1 MTLPASE
8 PSWVVNTPS
17 RLSFSLPR
25 SRDDI
30 HAFTSRE
37 KYRAMRICELARA
50 HAHTHTRAH
59 TARVVPRVFAR
70 ALIKLQLKQPAAR
83 ARRNF
88 PPLRVI
94 LARSL
99 IHQD

>member
-1 MTLPASE
+1 MLL
-8 PSWVVNTPS
+8 
-17 RLSFSLPR
+17 R
-25 SRDDI
+25 
-30 HAFTSRE
+30 RE
-37 KYRAMRICELARA
+37 RNIVQWESCELSRTRTHARA
-50 HAHTHTRAH
+50 YSSAHTQHSR
-59 TARVVPRVFAR
+59 TAEVVPRVFAR